1 MHKTLI
7 INAHPDF
14 KNRSHHSTKMEDY
27 FLKQVQEKYP
37 DSSITI
43 LNLYGE
49 MIPQIDEQTY
59 AIYRKNAVCID
70 LTSAEKAVFERST
83 ALLKQFKE
91 HHRIVISSPL
101 HNFNITARLKDYLD
115 NIMIAR
121 EVYRYT
127 ETGSVG
133 LMTDDYKVLYLQSS
147 GSVYTND
154 DRDTPLEFSHL
165 YLREMFEN
173 IMGFNQ
179 YYIARSQG
187 TDLLGADQD
196 AILAEARAEIDAL
209 LPVFYSS

>member
-59 AIYRKNAVCID
+59 AIYRKNAACID
-70 LTSAEKAVFERST
+70 LTAAEKAVFERSM

-154 DRDTPLEFSHL
+154 DRYTPLEFSHL

-196 AILAEARAEIDAL
+196 AILSEVRAEIDAL